1 VKKLFFTLLILSFVL
16 GITPGTTAAHP
27 VLQGLAGEQD
37 VVVQADDWLSRLADK
52 FYGNILAFPA
62 IVEATNQAATA
73 DDSYAAIDN
82 PDVIELGQKLCI
94 PASGDAEAFLS
105 ESGASEATAGLQLDE
120 ITIATAGIAAN
131 VSTLDPLFDSVVKE
145 TIVNMFDVLVKIE
158 REEVGGQR
166 VFNLSDK
173 GIATSWQPVDDR
185 TWEIKI
191 RSGVTFH
198 DGSPLTAEDVVF
210 SINYILDPTQEVPLA
225 SQLTGITGAE
235 FVDDE
240 TFLLKTET
248 PLASAISKLAR
259 VFVVPSDHYEAVGAE
274 AFSENPI
281 GSGPYKFVEW
291 VKDDHI
297 TLEANADY
305 WGGAPAVSRAVFRHV
320 PEDATRAAAIKSGEA
335 NIVNNIPPALY
346 ADLVADANVSAF
358 IFNGMQHILFGLDG
372 QKPPF
377 DDPRVRQAV
386 MYAVNREEIINS
398 LFQGLFARPI
408 TGLVAEGLLGYDPAL
423 EQVYSYNPDKAR
435 ELLAEAGY
443 ADGFSTQL
451 LYSPGRYAQGTETV
465 QVIIANLAEV
475 GINVEPMTA
484 EGAQRLQ
491 MIREGTVPGIF
502 STSCLNETGDPSG
515 CLDLWASKD
524 QGRGWYWP
532 DFNLDTEIA
541 QQNATFDETERAE
554 LVQEINR
561 QLTDMA
567 PFIWMHHENIGW
579 AVTKGIQFEPTW
591 EGYTDLR
598 NLSLR

>member
-1 VKKLFFTLLILSFVL
+1 MKKLFSTLLTLIFVL
-16 GITPGTTAAHP
+16 GIVPGMAAAHP
-27 VLQGLAGEQD
+27 VAQELACEQD
-37 VVVQADDWLSRLADK
+37 VVVQADDWLSRIADK
-52 FYGNILAFPA
+52 VYGDILAFPA

-73 DDSYAAIDN
+73 DDSYTAIDN
-82 PDVIELGQKLCI
+82 PDVIEPGQKLCI
-94 PASGDAEAFLS
+94 PGSGDAEAFLS
-105 ESGASEATAGLQLDE
+105 ESGASEATAALQLDE
-120 ITIATAGIAAN
+120 ITIATTGISSN

-158 REEVGGQR
+158 REEVRGQR
-166 VFNLSDK
+166 VFNLSDN
-173 GIATSWQPVDDR
+173 GIATSWQPVDDI

-210 SINYILDPTQEVPLA
+210 SINYIVDPANEVPLA
-225 SQLTGITGAE
+225 SQLTGIAGAE

-248 PLASAISKLAR
+248 PLASAIGKLAR
-259 VFVVPSDHYEAVGAE
+259 VFVVPSDHYEAVGPE
-274 AFSENPI
+274 AFSEQPI

-297 TLEANADY
+297 TVEANENY
-305 WGGAPAVSRAVFRHV
+305 WGGAPAIKRAVFRHV

-335 NIVNNIPPALY
+335 HIVNNMPPALY
-346 ADLVADANVSAF
+346 ADLVADPNVAAF
-358 IFNGMQHILFGLDG
+358 IYNGMQHILFGLNA
-372 QKPPF
+372 QNPPF

-386 MYAVNREEIINS
+386 MYAINREEIVNS
-398 LFQGLFARPI
+398 LFAGLFARPI

-423 EQVYSYNPDKAR
+423 EDVYAYNPDKAR

-443 ADGFSTQL
+443 ADGFDTRL
-451 LYSPGRYAQGTETV
+451 PYTPGRYAQGTETV
-465 QVIIANLAEV
+465 QVMIANLAEV
-475 GINVEPMTA
+475 GINVELMTA

-491 MIREGTVPGIF
+491 MIREGTAPGIF
-502 STSCLNETGDPSG
+502 STSCLNETADPSG

-524 QGRGWYWP
+524 KGRGWYWP
-532 DFNLDTEIA
+532 DFNLDAEIA
-541 QQNATFDETERAE
+541 QQNTAFDEAERAE
-554 LVQEINR
+554 LVKDINL
-561 QLTDMA
+561 QLTELA

-579 AVTKGIQFEPTW
+579 AVASGLNFQPTW

-598 NLSLR
+598 NLTLQ